1 MSSVAKVLHHDITSA
16 MKLLTLIVGLALV
29 ITSLS
34 CHNVVQF
41 TEAVSKSSS
50 ETTKLHFPQPWLD
63 ERDSATYIEQ
73 IEVRRL
79 PNSPAG
85 EYLFAALPNGD
96 NFYAYEVDK
105 NLPKPRYGKNIF
117 AVNFSGGPRARVA
130 TQQEWESGSRI
141 RTRPRTVGA
150 NSPDY
155 ASGEI
160 EYRRKHYSK
169 PGKYWGSGM
178 LSPSGRWL
186 AAFSYTGEKKSSGFF
201 LDGGGDIPIGDAF
214 LQIYDT
220 ATGQK
225 VFEWEAKNAKHP
237 AHFNSPAVWLED
249 RYFLF
254 PEDEPAQNLIVVN
267 LPPVTPEV
275 NPVMVQFPSRR
286 DSAGQ
291 RDEVWIPLVP
301 LTKEQA
307 ARLTAP
313 YDTEI
318 SAVRVSRSAA
328 ELMFALK
335 EETEN
340 RRVNRQQRD
349 GAGEYHFKV
358 VSTHYYAL
366 SLENPTQTRLAS
378 KEEWE
383 RAQKVRSD
391 RASKDAALDAKT
403 VKGTYPP
410 YRQFP
415 KTGITWG
422 WPPLLTAGE
431 WIAIFSYN
439 HNREMFVD
447 VYDQRMGDKLLS
459 TSFPIT
465 VAPNE
470 LFKNAIW
477 IEGGYILLPL
487 NASLDAFAFW
497 QLPGGI

>member
-1 MSSVAKVLHHDITSA
+1 
-16 MKLLTLIVGLALV
+16 MKLLTFMVGLGLV

-34 CHNVVQF
+34 CHIVQLQNAD
-41 TEAVSKSSS
+41 AVFNSSMA
-50 ETTKLHFPQPWLD
+50 TTKLHLPQPWLD

-79 PNSPAG
+79 PDLPRD
-85 EYLFAALPNGD
+85 EFLFGALPNGS

-117 AVNFSGGPRARVA
+117 AVNFADGPRARVA
-130 TQQEWESGSRI
+130 TQQEWERGSRI
-141 RTRPRTVGA
+141 RTQPRHVGSK
-150 NSPDY
+150 SPDY

-160 EYRRKHYSK
+160 EYRLKHYSK

-186 AAFSYTGEKKSSGFF
+186 AAFSYSGEKRPPDMFF
-201 LDGGGDIPIGDAF
+201 GGGDVPFGDAF
-214 LQIYDT
+214 MQIYDT

-225 VFEWEAKNAKHP
+225 VFEWEAKNVKHP
-237 AHFNSPAVWLED
+237 AHFNSPVVWLED

-254 PEDEPAQNLIVVN
+254 PEDELAQNFIVVN
-267 LPPVTPEV
+267 LPPVTPEA
-275 NPVMVQFPSRR
+275 NPVTVQFPSRR
-286 DSAGQ
+286 DPSGQ
-291 RDEVWIPLVP
+291 RIPAGERHEVWIPLVP

-307 ARLTAP
+307 AKLTAP
-313 YDTEI
+313 YETEI
-318 SAVRVSRSAA
+318 SEVRVSRSAP

-358 VSTHYYAL
+358 VSTYYYTL
-366 SLENPTQTRLAS
+366 SLDNPTQTRLAS

-391 RASKDAALDAKT
+391 RAKGETAPTAKT

-415 KTGITWG
+415 KTGTTWG
-422 WPPLLTAGE
+422 SPPLLTAGE

-439 HNREMFVD
+439 QKREIFVD

-459 TSFPIT
+459 TGFPIT
-465 VAPNE
+465 VDPDE

-487 NASLDAFAFW
+487 NASLDSFAFW
-497 QLPGGI
+497 QLPGGV